1 LAAVLAAEAIA
12 RPAPALA
19 ADGGNVVLGQDNTE
33 SATTVIENSADN
45 KSQAGLQ
52 GVGAGKTSGLA
63 GISDEGRGVY
73 GQSGTTASGLLPS
86 AIAVH
91 GFTDNPQGY
100 GVVGECAAR
109 GVAVLALGGDFGVV
123 ATSNSGIGVEGV
135 SGGQA
140 GVVGTNTE
148 TGPGV
153 HGNAFSGVGVLA
165 TGATALSVQGPA
177 VFSRSGVLTI
187 RRGRSSAVQTVVQLS
202 KATLVLATIQDDLD
216 GVWVRSAVPD
226 PAGQKFTVHLN
237 KAAPTHVKVAW
248 FLVN

>member
-1 LAAVLAAEAIA
+1 MLWFGSTAAAVLAAEAIA

-52 GVGAGKTSGLA
+52 GVGTGKTSGLS

-73 GQSGTTASGLLPS
+73 GQSGTTASGLVP
-86 AIAVH
+86 
-91 GFTDNPQGY
+91 
-100 GVVGECAAR
+100 
-109 GVAVLALGGDFGVV
+109 
-123 ATSNSGIGVEGV
+123 
-135 SGGQA
+135 
-140 GVVGTNTE
+140 
-148 TGPGV
+148 
-153 HGNAFSGVGVLA
+153 
-165 TGATALSVQGPA
+165 
-177 VFSRSGVLTI
+177 I
-187 RRGRSSAVQTVVQLS
+187 RPGRSSAVHTVVQLS